1 MWKISPIN
9 DTAAAQSSS
18 RSSLNI
24 VSKVKG
30 RLSSLKIKRTFSP
43 HMYQRTDSQ
52 SSTTARKPT
61 QEEGIANLL
70 IVNRKWSHH
79 TDRNPFPVDN
89 NIIHILTFQ
98 GVPFQG
104 VLSRDIVRSRLPQLS
119 FLSKESNHS
128 KEQGCDSIMKSDHK
142 NGVTQKGTLHTS
154 LTSSKVADFI
164 PR

>member
-9 DTAAAQSSS
+9 DSAAQSSS

-70 IVNRKWSHH
+70 IVKRKWSHH
-79 TDRNPFPVDN
+79 TDRNPLY
-89 NIIHILTFQ
+89 HILTFQ
-98 GVPFQG
+98 ECHFKECSVEILFGVG
-104 VLSRDIVRSRLPQLS
+104 YLSYQFCQRSQTILRSRAVTTSRRAIIRMELPKRELYIQ
-119 FLSKESNHS
+119 
-128 KEQGCDSIMKSDHK
+128 
-142 NGVTQKGTLHTS
+142 V
-154 LTSSKVADFI
+154 
-164 PR
+164 

>member
-9 DTAAAQSSS
+9 GTAAQSSS

-24 VSKVKG
+24 VRKVKG

-61 QEEGIANLL
+61 QEEGIDNLL

-89 NIIHILTFQ
+89 IIFSHFKECHFKECSVEILF
-98 GVPFQG
+98 GVDY
-104 VLSRDIVRSRLPQLS
+104 LSYQFCQRSQTILRSRAVTTSRRVIIRMELPKRELYIQ
-119 FLSKESNHS
+119 
-128 KEQGCDSIMKSDHK
+128 
-142 NGVTQKGTLHTS
+142 V
-154 LTSSKVADFI
+154 
-164 PR
+164 

>member
-1 MWKISPIN
+1 MDVWKISPIN
-9 DTAAAQSSS
+9 DTAAQSSS

-24 VSKVKG
+24 VRKVKG

-70 IVNRKWSHH
+70 IANRKWSHH

-89 NIIHILTFQ
+89 IIFLFFKECHFKECSVEILF
-98 GVPFQG
+98 GVDY
-104 VLSRDIVRSRLPQLS
+104 LSYQFCQRSQTILRSRAVTTSRRVIIRMELPKRELYIQ
-119 FLSKESNHS
+119 
-128 KEQGCDSIMKSDHK
+128 
-142 NGVTQKGTLHTS
+142 V
-154 LTSSKVADFI
+154 
-164 PR
+164 